1 MAKQI
6 ITRIT
11 DDLDGGEADET
22 VHFSLDGN
30 GFAID
35 LSSRNANELRVFLEK
50 YMEAGTRTG
59 RVAAGQHAQINRYV
73 HGNKQQTGLNREQN
87 QKIRGW
93 AAQNGWELADRGRI
107 PQMIVD
113 AFESKTPNPQW
124 LAEKE
129 AADKVAVE
137 VKAPRARKAT
147 TKTAAGKPAFTS

>member
-1 MAKQI
+1 VAKQI

-59 RVAAGQHAQINRYV
+59 RVAAGQHAQVSRYHV
-73 HGNKQQTGLNREQN
+73 NKQQTGLNREQN
-87 QKIRGW
+87 QKIRAW

-129 AADKVAVE
+129 AADKVAAE
-137 VKAPRARKAT
+137 VKTPRARKAT
-147 TKTAAGKPAFTS
+147 KAAAGKPAFTS